1 MRAIKKEFIFTT
13 ETARSCKQILAHYCA
28 GGGSSA
34 VSDRI
39 RSSRAHSDS
48 EPALKN
54 SPGSALRVYQHK

>member
-13 ETARSCKQILAHYCA
+13 ESARSCKQRLLYYCT

-34 VSDRI
+34 VSGRM
-39 RSSRAHSDS
+39 RSSRAHRDS

-54 SPGSALRVYQHK
+54 SLGSALRVYQQK